1 MEENFNDLFKTNLNL
16 TTKEEFENYLKQE
29 LEREGF
35 VLTKEQSSKLIK
47 FLQIMLYYNKKF
59 NLTKILNFEEIV
71 LKHILDSL
79 LVLKVVKPKE
89 GFKMLDIGAGA
100 GFPSTPIAIVCSFLE
115 ITQIDSLKKR
125 VDFLNIVK
133 EKLNLNITAF
143 HKRAE
148 EAAKE
153 EKFREKF
160 NLVTARAVSRLNVLC
175 ELSLPFVKLNGFF
188 VALKGPNYLE
198 ELNLAK
204 TTIKKLGCK
213 IKEVKKFNLA
223 DEATRVLILIK
234 KISQTSSKYPRSFS
248 QILKSPI

>member
-16 TTKEEFENYLKQE
+16 KTKEEFISYLKEE
-29 LEREGF
+29 LQKEGF
-35 VLTKEQSSKLIK
+35 FLTKEQTFKLID
-47 FLQIMLYYNKKF
+47 FLKILLSYNKKF

-125 VDFLNIVK
+125 VDFLNVVK
-133 EKLNLNITAF
+133 EELNLNVVAL

-188 VALKGPNYLE
+188 VALKGPNYAD
-198 ELNLAK
+198 ELNFAK
-204 TTIKKLGCK
+204 TTIEKLGGK
-213 IKEVKKFNLA
+213 LKEVKKFKLG

-248 QILKSPI
+248 KISKFSI

>member
-1 MEENFNDLFKTNLNL
+1 MKENFNDLFKTNLNL
-16 TTKEEFENYLKQE
+16 KTKEEFENYLKQE

-35 VLTKEQSSKLIK
+35 ILTKEQTFKLIE

-79 LVLKVVKPKE
+79 LVLKLVNPKE
-89 GFKMLDIGAGA
+89 GFKMLDVGAGA
-100 GFPSTPIAIVCSFLE
+100 GFPSTPIAIVCSFLKVV
-115 ITQIDSLKKR
+115 QIDSLKKR
-125 VDFLNIVK
+125 VDFLNVVK
-133 EKLNLNITAF
+133 EKLNLNVSAF

-198 ELNLAK
+198 ELNFAK
-204 TTIKKLGCK
+204 TAIKKLGGK
-213 IKEVKKFNLA
+213 VKEVREFNLG
-223 DEATRVLILIK
+223 DEATRVLILIE

>member
-1 MEENFNDLFKTNLNL
+1 MEEELGSLFKTNLNL
-16 TTKEEFENYLKQE
+16 KTKEEFEKYLKEE

-35 VLTKEQSSKLIK
+35 FLTEEQTFKIIE
-47 FLQIMLYYNKKF
+47 FLKIMLYYNKKF
-59 NLTKILNFEEIV
+59 NLTKIINFEEIV

-79 LVLKVVKPKE
+79 LVLKLVKPKE

-100 GFPSTPIAIVCSFLE
+100 GFPSTPIAIVCNFLNV
-115 ITQIDSLKKR
+115 TQIDSLKKR

-133 EKLNLNITAF
+133 EKLNLNITTF

-153 EKFREKF
+153 EKFRENF

-175 ELSLPFVKLNGFF
+175 ELALPFVKLNGFF
-188 VALKGPNYLE
+188 IALKGPNYSE

-204 TTIKKLGCK
+204 TAIEKLGGK
-213 IKEVKKFNLA
+213 LKEVREFNLKN
-223 DEATRVLILIK
+223 EANRVLILIK
-234 KISQTSSKYPRSFS
+234 KISQTSRKYPRSFS
-248 QILKSPI
+248 KILKFSI